1 MNKLISN
8 CVPSLFIVDYLNGRS
23 TLPWCRTRRR
33 WRRWWGRLCRAG
45 WRGRGTGARTKIATT
60 YRGEMIR
67 VEPLKC
73 MFNVYPL
80 LLSNPADGLERGE
93 VFLLGSSLLT
103 LHQNLI
109 ISCSKF
115 LPLLQTL
122 PQCFLAYSINL
133 KSLFIKFRNI
143 PLLCQM
149 DIPQIFPRRLKI

>member
-1 MNKLISN
+1 
-8 CVPSLFIVDYLNGRS
+8 
-23 TLPWCRTRRR
+23 
-33 WRRWWGRLCRAG
+33 
-45 WRGRGTGARTKIATT
+45 
-60 YRGEMIR
+60 
-67 VEPLKC
+67 